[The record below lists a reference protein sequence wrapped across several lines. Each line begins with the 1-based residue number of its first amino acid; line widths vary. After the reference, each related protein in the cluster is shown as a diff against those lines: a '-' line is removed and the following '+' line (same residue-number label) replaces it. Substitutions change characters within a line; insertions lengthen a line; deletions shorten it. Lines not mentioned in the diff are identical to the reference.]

1 MYGVSELECVCR
13 GCETD
18 AGRRPAARPFV
29 QNAQSAV
36 RLPVSRS
43 RRIYSRYLYFQA
55 VGTLGVANI
64 QIAKLLHV

>member
-18 AGRRPAARPFV
+18 ADRRPAARLFV
-29 QNAQSAV
+29 QDAQSAV

-43 RRIYSRYLYFQA
+43 RRSRD
-55 VGTLGVANI
+55 
-64 QIAKLLHV
+64 LLSDSRTALWLPVTSSPPDSGLTR